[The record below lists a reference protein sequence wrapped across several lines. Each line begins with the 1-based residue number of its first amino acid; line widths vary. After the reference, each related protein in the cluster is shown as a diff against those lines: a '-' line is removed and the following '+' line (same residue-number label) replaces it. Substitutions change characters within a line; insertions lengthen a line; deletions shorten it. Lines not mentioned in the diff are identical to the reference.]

1 MQRTIALFSSTL
13 HNSTPFVEAALQL
26 FKLQLAH
33 RNATADKNREACR
46 AIEGEFM
53 REVEAFRPCFTMA
66 ASLEVAQTYSKRLY
80 GALRYFGMED
90 DPLVRQLDL
99 LMGRA
104 GMREGAAD
112 ARAQGVFKGAANTA
126 GATALQ
132 SSVAAQRRR
141 AMMQESQ
148 ESTLPSELPNPP
160 RIDPGERKRDG
171 AIELPLSFRG
181 HWVLQ
186 EPEIAITRKE
196 RREDP
201 W

>member
-1 MQRTIALFSSTL
+1 MLRTPPLLTNAL
-13 HNSTPFVEAALQL
+13 HNTTPFVEGALQL

-33 RNATADKNREACR
+33 RNAAADNNKEACK
-46 AIEGEFM
+46 AIENEFF

-80 GALRYFGMED
+80 GALRYFDMKD

-104 GMREGAAD
+104 GMREGSGGV
-112 ARAQGVFKGAANTA
+112 QGQGMFKGTA
-126 GATALQ
+126 RSGVVQT
-132 SSVAAQRRR
+132 SVAAQRRR
-141 AMMQESQ
+141 ALMEEREVSV
-148 ESTLPSELPNPP
+148 LPSELPNPP
-160 RIDPGERKRDG
+160 QVDLAERKRDG
-171 AIELPLSFRG
+171 ALEMPLSHRG